1 MKQRSNYGW
10 VIVAVSML
18 ALIVS
23 NGLAIG
29 GLPPFYKPIREEF
42 VAIGAIDAARAES
55 FIANGANI
63 TFLMSGVFSLLGGW
77 LVTRFRLK
85 PLMIVGCMLLG
96 GGLIVHSQAT
106 TAEMVYVARFLMGA
120 SLGFIGVAP
129 NVVLVS
135 SWFDVKRGMA
145 LGIVL
150 TGTSLG
156 GTIIP
161 LIAQPLIANYGWRSA
176 MIAISLIVWVVLL
189 PAILSFWSKKTHQ
202 NCPCRSQLPLAPTA

>member
-1 MKQRSNYGW
+1 MSENAEQTSRYGW

-18 ALIVS
+18 ALVVS
-23 NGLAIG
+23 NGLSIG

-42 VAIGAIDAARAES
+42 VAIGAIDASHAES

-85 PLMIVGCMLLG
+85 PMMIVGCVLLG
-96 GGLIVHSQAT
+96 GGLVLHSQA
-106 TAEMVYVARFLMGA
+106 ASANAVYLARFLMGA

-129 NVVLVS
+129 CVVLVS
-135 SWFDVKRGMA
+135 SWFKRNRGTA
-145 LGIVL
+145 LGVTL
-150 TGTSLG
+150 VGTSLG

-161 LIAQPLIANYGWRSA
+161 LVAQPLVANYGWRTAMLCVSA
-176 MIAISLIVWVVLL
+176 IVWLVLL
-189 PAILSFWSKKTHQ
+189 PLILFVV
-202 NCPCRSQLPLAPTA
+202 